1 VRALV
6 FSLRPEP
13 LTLADLHGLP
23 GLPPELTDDQTD
35 AGVDLRVLDRLEFE
49 LDDGRI
55 VWTRVPSH
63 GLPAQLDAL
72 RELMAERPVYEPA
85 LPAALARVREAMEF
99 VLETESDVDVD
110 TFEEII
116 LGLVERLEGF
126 SVWSHGVFD
135 GLGRSLIDL
144 YDPPPATGAA
154 PAEIVLPAVP
164 TPPPRFHPARLRP
177 EAAAVVR
184 RARVLAAMA
193 RRGVLEAGGPSAVG
207 AAEIERLRG
216 FVEAPEQAGALTVD
230 EAGLMALNPGAW
242 SQRTLVD
249 ATWLTES
256 VAVFAWALRMESPP
270 PDDEMVESEPL
281 RALFAVGHP
290 VTPDLRAATLRPAEQ
305 IDMERARQLA
315 LHQRL
320 LRSLTDPTQSQ
331 RHAEAVHTRAGLAA
345 ERARALSW
353 LCGA

>member
-1 VRALV
+1 M
-6 FSLRPEP
+6 S
-13 LTLADLHGLP
+13 LADLHGLP

-35 AGVDLRVLDRLEFE
+35 TGVDLRVLDRLEFDLE
-49 LDDGRI
+49 DGRI

-72 RELMAERPVYEPA
+72 RELMSERPVYEPA
-85 LPAALARVREAMEF
+85 LPSAIGRVREAMEL

-126 SVWSHGVFD
+126 SVWTHGVFD

-144 YDPPPATGAA
+144 YDPPPESGAV
-154 PAEIVLPAVP
+154 PAEILLPAVP
-164 TPPPRFHPARLRP
+164 TPPPRVHPARLRP
-177 EAAAVVR
+177 DAASVVR

-193 RRGVLEAGGPSAVG
+193 RRGVLEAGGPTVAG
-207 AAEIERLRG
+207 AAEIDRLRA

-256 VAVFAWALRMESPP
+256 VAVFAWALRLDALP
-270 PDDEMVESEPL
+270 PDEEMVESEPL

-290 VTPDLRAATLRPAEQ
+290 VTPDVRAATLRPAEH
-305 IDMERARQLA
+305 IDAERARQLA

-320 LRSLTDPTQSQ
+320 LRTLADPAQSQ

-353 LCGA
+353 LCGL